1 LGGFFHEYEEQS
13 NKMSEHMWRWL
24 EVGQIL
30 KKSTAKV
37 TIFRAA
43 IILGQPDCSLWT
55 YCSCYGYSCAIHS
68 KRSLIRFLRRSS
80 S

>member
-1 LGGFFHEYEEQS
+1 MAASNFPRAATECGVKRIIYLGGLVHENEEQS
-13 NKMSEHMWRWL
+13 NKLSELMRSRL

-43 IILGQPDCSLWT
+43 IILCQPDCSL
-55 YCSCYGYSCAIHS
+55 
-68 KRSLIRFLRRSS
+68 
-80 S
+80 